1 METNKVPRF
10 HVYGGSDVENLA
22 LQNIQVKKKFF
33 FFLRKKKKNHL
44 INDAL
49 ILYLLH
55 SFENK
60 ARLRMVL
67 SYLFA
72 QLLPWVRNFTGSLLV
87 LGGSNV
93 DEW

>member
-1 METNKVPRF
+1 MVTNKVPRF
-10 HVYGGSDVENLA
+10 RVYGGSDVKNLA
-22 LQNIQVKKKFF
+22 LQNIQVK
-33 FFLRKKKKNHL
+33 RKKKNHL